1 LEALLAFADE
11 APLAPAAPFA
21 RRRHLYERMLLLS
34 REAMMSSRRIIASCA
49 GMFLVVAAGGWYGV
63 SAFPLMAPE
72 LQTQA
77 PPRDP
82 KPGEARPATDRE
94 QELKTAIAAGGQNPT
109 VYLDLAKLQQ
119 ARGAMA
125 EAEATLQALMQAYP
139 QSVAYYLALAQ
150 LYVRTGRVDRAIA
163 LLEDAAAQ
171 SASDPNAYHTLGT
184 FYWEAARGENLSA
197 TDRLMYLRAGAAAED
212 RAITLKQDFVEALVY
227 KNLFLRQEAAMEGD
241 TPKGRALIAEADA
254 LRSKAMA
261 LRGAQPPAS
270 GTQMRT
276 PGMPPPPPPPPPPGS
291 QEGGNAI
298 RLGPGVQ
305 APTKTK
311 DVKAE
316 YPQEAKDAGVQ
327 GVVIL
332 EATIDEQGNVAHAR
346 VLSSIPMLDKAA
358 MDAVGQWKFEPALLN
373 GKPVAVIV
381 TVTVNFTLK

>member
-1 LEALLAFADE
+1 
-11 APLAPAAPFA
+11 
-21 RRRHLYERMLLLS
+21 
-34 REAMMSSRRIIASCA
+34 
-49 GMFLVVAAGGWYGV
+49 
-63 SAFPLMAPE
+63 
-72 LQTQA
+72 
-77 PPRDP
+77 
-82 KPGEARPATDRE
+82 
-94 QELKTAIAAGGQNPT
+94 
-109 VYLDLAKLQQ
+109 
-119 ARGAMA
+119 
-125 EAEATLQALMQAYP
+125 
-139 QSVAYYLALAQ
+139 
-150 LYVRTGRVDRAIA
+150 
-163 LLEDAAAQ
+163 
-171 SASDPNAYHTLGT
+171 
-184 FYWEAARGENLSA
+184 
-197 TDRLMYLRAGAAAED
+197 MYLRAGAAAED

-305 APTKTK
+305 GPTKTK